1 MKKYKTKQDSTKAAG
16 TKKTVKYT
24 FKNTDASD
32 IEKEENKLIRYGIQ
46 QASVVPS
53 LKRLDGTQYILLG
66 SLNILT
72 LYFKIVHVYKD
83 MLLSIKYTDV
93 IQVIFDYFQYIV
105 DLYFIFKY
113 SNNMEVY
120 LRNYRKID
128 EALGCAYS
136 PELKRKLLKLVLIF
150 GSSWT
155 LTCACD
161 FWAWWYCAGLE
172 VSLVFSISYIYIF
185 IKVLTS
191 LDLTSH
197 VLQIE
202 FRLRNI
208 AEKAQTWLDT
218 IKLRK
223 DSTLKMKLYTRS
235 DVIIEHSLDDV
246 EFNSADNLPKFIL
259 LSKSYLW
266 LLEQVNFINEVFGT
280 RILLNSV
287 SLLIDIVRFTN
298 IAARIHLGSQHL
310 NRNYVGIYP
319 VISTIM
325 RIMLCIAILVS
336 MVHHCELS
344 YRQRDRIIHIIDHF
358 NIINEARQDTG
369 STLDGLQSLVQS
381 RRIDFHMSSLT
392 QLNYSLLSSMA
403 SIVVTYTVILL
414 QSVN

>member
-1 MKKYKTKQDSTKAAG
+1 MKKLINQDSPKAA
-16 TKKTVKYT
+16 KEKNTVKYT
-24 FKNTDASD
+24 FKHADPSAVD
-32 IEKEENKLIRYGIQ
+32 KEENNIIR
-46 QASVVPS
+46 
-53 LKRLDGTQYILLG
+53 
-66 SLNILT
+66 N
-72 LYFKIVHVYKD
+72 HH
-83 MLLSIKYTDV
+83 
-93 IQVIFDYFQYIV
+93 
-105 DLYFIFKY
+105 
-113 SNNMEVY
+113 
-120 LRNYRKID
+120 KID
-128 EALGCAYS
+128 ETLGCAYS
-136 PELKRKLLKLVLIF
+136 PDLKRKLLKLVAIF
-150 GSSWT
+150 FLSWT
-155 LTCACD
+155 LTCVCD
-161 FWAWWYCAGLE
+161 FLAWWYCTGLE
-172 VSLVFSISYIYIF
+172 VSLVFSISYIYIL

-235 DVIIEHSLDDV
+235 DVITEHSLDNV
-246 EFNSADNLPKFIL
+246 EVNSADNLPEFKL

-266 LLEQVNFINEVFGT
+266 LIEQVDFINEVFGT

-287 SLLIDIVRFTN
+287 SLLIDMVRFTN

-310 NRNYVGIYP
+310 NRNYLGIFP

-325 RIMLCIAILVS
+325 RIMMCIAILVS
-336 MVHHCELS
+336 MVHHCELA

-358 NIINEARQDTG
+358 NIINEARHDSG
-369 STLDGLQSLVQS
+369 SALSDFQSLVQS